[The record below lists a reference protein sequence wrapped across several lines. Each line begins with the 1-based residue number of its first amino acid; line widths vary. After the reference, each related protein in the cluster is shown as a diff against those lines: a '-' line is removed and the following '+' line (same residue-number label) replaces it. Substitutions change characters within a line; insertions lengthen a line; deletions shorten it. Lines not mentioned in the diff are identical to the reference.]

1 MRRSIAHS
9 PAIDSQAMDAA
20 KPLRFIPSNP
30 KKPRSNLCIVLAV
43 VAVSLAVF
51 FFLFAAAAA
60 GGRDR
65 SEKRQ
70 RGGFG
75 IVIDG
80 GSTGTRIHVFEFS
93 AEGGIPVLE
102 MVGSGESVVVSMKVS
117 PGLSDYAE
125 DVDGA
130 GRSIAELLEFG
141 KGKVPKERWEETEV
155 RLMATAGL
163 RRLEVAA
170 QERVLESCRRVL
182 RSSGF
187 RFQDDWASVISGSDE
202 GIYAWIAANYA
213 MGSLGGDPQQTT
225 GIVELGGAS
234 AQVTFV
240 SSEPLPPE
248 YSHTLKFGGTTYSLY
263 SHSLLHF
270 GQNAAY
276 ESLRKLLV
284 SGDLKLSAE
293 SVQSG
298 ISPLDPC
305 TPSGYSHG
313 VQSGMLPSGVLS
325 LKSTSLSTLR
335 ARGNFSECRS
345 AALMLLQKGK
355 GECIHEHCRIGSTFI
370 PHLQGKF
377 LATENFFYTSKFFGL
392 ASTASLSDLIL
403 AGKQFCGKDWLW
415 LKKKYHLLTQEDL
428 LHYCFSSAYIV
439 ALLHDSLGFAL
450 DDKRIQFVNQVGGM
464 PIDWALGAFILLKTD
479 NAGGR
484 KGLITSILGDDPS
497 SLLSLF
503 IVSTVLVFTVC
514 SICKWRKPQL
524 KTIYDL
530 EKGRYI
536 VTRVN
541 R

>member
-9 PAIDSQAMDAA
+9 PAIDCQAMDAS

-30 KKPRSNLCIVLAV
+30 KKPRFNLCIVLAA

-65 SEKRQ
+65 SEKR
-70 RGGFG
+70 GGFG

-93 AEGGIPVLE
+93 AEGEIPVLE
-102 MVGSGESVVVSMKVS
+102 MVGSGKSVVMSMKVS

-130 GRSIAELLEFG
+130 GRSIVELLEFG
-141 KGKVPKERWEETEV
+141 KGKVPKERWGETEV

-163 RRLEVAA
+163 RRLEVAS

-225 GIVELGGAS
+225 GIIELGGAS
-234 AQVTFV
+234 A
-240 SSEPLPPE
+240 
-248 YSHTLKFGGTTYSLY
+248 
-263 SHSLLHF
+263 
-270 GQNAAY
+270 QNAAY
-276 ESLRKLLV
+276 ESLRKLLE

-293 SVQSG
+293 SVQAG
-298 ISPLDPC
+298 ISSLDPC

-325 LKSTSLSTLR
+325 LKSMSLSTLH

-355 GECIHEHCRIGSTFI
+355 GECMYKHCRIGSTFI

-403 AGKQFCGKDWLW
+403 AGKQFCGEDWFR
-415 LKKKYHLLTQEDL
+415 LKKKYHSLTQEDL

-479 NAGGR
+479 NPGGR
-484 KGLITSILGDDPS
+484 RGLITNILGDDPS

-514 SICKWRKPQL
+514 SISKWRKPQL